1 MTQKAN
7 PIVIGIF
14 VVSALLI
21 ALTALMVFGAS
32 KFFTKTEKFVCYFK
46 SGINGLDI
54 GAPVKYKGVE
64 IGKVED
70 ILILSS
76 TRDPRK
82 SMVLTK
88 LSIDLTKTKRSS
100 FGKFYESKVQLT
112 KQIEDGLR
120 AKLNFQSIVTGM
132 LYIELDYFEE
142 FKAFPLSWEVANKTQ
157 PSANSNTP
165 LIWSRGLKA
174 TGTWDKNEGVF
185 GDQGGHIA
193 FVDMSVKWY
202 DALQNE
208 DAPRGELK
216 VYNETRPTFN
226 IGQAIRGGAANILK
240 SQTE

>member
-1 MTQKAN
+1 MKNRQTHKAFTLVELLIVISIIAVLAGLVMPALTGAMRSSDKLKSLN
-7 PIVIGIF
+7 NAKGIATAWQSYAKGERSRTLTADTVHDWAFRLASHADLNLPSFWIMEFDPIVADKLG
-14 VVSALLI
+14 S
-21 ALTALMVFGAS
+21 
-32 KFFTKTEKFVCYFK
+32 
-46 SGINGLDI
+46 
-54 GAPVKYKGVE
+54 GAPMPAN
-64 IGKVED
+64 IGDK
-70 ILILSS
+70 
-76 TRDPRK
+76 
-82 SMVLTK
+82 
-88 LSIDLTKTKRSS
+88 
-100 FGKFYESKVQLT
+100 FGTNWKIS
-112 KQIEDGLR
+112 
-120 AKLNFQSIVTGM
+120 
-132 LYIELDYFEE
+132 EE

-202 DALQNE
+202 DALQSE

>member
-1 MTQKAN
+1 MPATCG
-7 PIVIGIF
+7 PILGTNWKI
-14 VVSALLI
+14 S
-21 ALTALMVFGAS
+21 
-32 KFFTKTEKFVCYFK
+32 
-46 SGINGLDI
+46 
-54 GAPVKYKGVE
+54 
-64 IGKVED
+64 
-70 ILILSS
+70 
-76 TRDPRK
+76 
-82 SMVLTK
+82 
-88 LSIDLTKTKRSS
+88 
-100 FGKFYESKVQLT
+100 
-112 KQIEDGLR
+112 
-120 AKLNFQSIVTGM
+120 
-132 LYIELDYFEE
+132 EE

-165 LIWSRGLKA
+165 LLWSRGLKA

-202 DALQNE
+202 NALQSE